1 MSTTESPLL
10 QVNGLHAGY
19 GDLKVL
25 QGFDLEVMRGEVVA
39 AVGPN
44 GVGKTTLLN
53 TISGLIRPTQG
64 RILFH
69 GRDIAG
75 LKPHRIVEAGVV
87 MVPEGRHLFTSM
99 TVEENLILGAYQPK
113 ARTLMHK
120 TLEEIYELF
129 PVLFQRRGQEAGS
142 LSGGEQQMCAIGRA
156 IMSKPSLLMLDEP
169 SLGLAPIVVKSVFKL
184 IERLAGGGLTVLL
197 VEQKVREALQLSAR
211 GYVVDR
217 GRVVMTGPGADLLAD
232 PQMQAAYLGV

>member
-1 MSTTESPLL
+1 MSTTSPLL
-10 QVNGLHAGY
+10 HIEGLRSGY
-19 GDLKVL
+19 GDLQVL
-25 QGFDLEVMRGEVVA
+25 QGFDLEVMPGEVVA

-53 TISGLIRPTQG
+53 TISGLIKPTQG
-64 RILFH
+64 RILFE

-75 LKPHRIVEAGVV
+75 LKPHRIVEAGLV

-99 TVEENLILGAYQPK
+99 TVEENLILGAYQPGPRK
-113 ARTLMHK
+113 LIKQTLP
-120 TLEEIYELF
+120 EIYELF
-129 PVLFQRRGQEAGS
+129 PVLKSRRNQNAGS

-156 IMSKPSLLMLDEP
+156 IMSKPRLLMLDEP
-169 SLGLAPIVVKSVFKL
+169 SLGLAPIVVKTVFKL
-184 IERLAGGGLTVLL
+184 IEELASRGLTVLL

-217 GRVVMTGPGADLLAD
+217 GRVVMTGRGTELLAD
-232 PQMQAAYLGV
+232 PKMQAAYLGV

>member
-75 LKPHRIVEAGVV
+75 LKPHRIVDAGVV

-113 ARTLMHK
+113 ARTLMQK

>member
-1 MSTTESPLL
+1 MSVTQYPLL
-10 QVNGLHAGY
+10 NVEGLHAGY

-25 QGFDLEVMRGEVVA
+25 QGFDLEVLPGEVVA

-53 TISGLIRPTQG
+53 TISGLIKPTQG
-64 RILFH
+64 RILFQ

-75 LKPHRIVEAGVV
+75 MKPHRIVEAGLV

-99 TVEENLILGAYQPK
+99 TVEENLILGAYQQG
-113 ARTLMHK
+113 ARKVMRQ
-120 TLEEIYELF
+120 TLEEIYDLF
-129 PVLFQRRGQEAGS
+129 PVLLARRRQEAGS
-142 LSGGEQQMCAIGRA
+142 LSGGEQQLCAIGRA

-169 SLGLAPIVVKSVFKL
+169 SLGLAPIVVKSVFNL
-184 IERLAGGGLTVLL
+184 IERLAGRGLTVLL
-197 VEQKVREALQLSAR
+197 VEQKVREALELSAR

-217 GRVVMTGPGADLLAD
+217 GKVVMTGPGADLLAN
-232 PQMQAAYLGV
+232 PQMQEAYLGV

>member
-113 ARTLMHK
+113 ARTLMQK